1 MLTPV
6 DVQNKVFKGG
16 IGFDKKDVESF
27 MRDLSSDYEMLY
39 RSNVELKDK
48 VNTLNE
54 SLQHYRSIEESM
66 QKALTIS
73 EKTAEETVN
82 EANEKARQLKVEAEK
97 KAETMLADAKEE
109 LAATKNEIYQL
120 QQQYEQFKEQFTNI
134 LQSQLALINGEMV
147 KIDLGADF
155 EGTTSANES
164 DFGLFSNNGVSSTL
178 NGGLGGGYVG
188 NNSSFGDG
196 FERSN
201 QEPAL
206 NRGSLNMDPFAS
218 AANGNGDRF
227 SNQTG
232 KTFKNSKPATE
243 STVASK
249 IENTNKKQEKSDTL
263 VKPTKDVKPEIIE
276 NTKPVNSVQDEK
288 ETSNVSGEVEDKVRK
303 SSLIDNEDNLDEGL
317 QFLDEED
324 TINTTENSDNETV
337 SGEVEDKVNNTNILD
352 SEDNYDTGL
361 EFLDDEAETN
371 DNDDVTYSGEV
382 EDRVSDTRM
391 LDSEDNYDEGIEFLV
406 GNEDAQDEIP
416 TISK

>member
-134 LQSQLALINGEMV
+134 LLALFLIC
-147 KIDLGADF
+147 
-155 EGTTSANES
+155 
-164 DFGLFSNNGVSSTL
+164 
-178 NGGLGGGYVG
+178 
-188 NNSSFGDG
+188 
-196 FERSN
+196 
-201 QEPAL
+201 
-206 NRGSLNMDPFAS
+206 
-218 AANGNGDRF
+218 AA
-227 SNQTG
+227 
-232 KTFKNSKPATE
+232 
-243 STVASK
+243 
-249 IENTNKKQEKSDTL
+249 
-263 VKPTKDVKPEIIE
+263 
-276 NTKPVNSVQDEK
+276 
-288 ETSNVSGEVEDKVRK
+288 
-303 SSLIDNEDNLDEGL
+303 
-317 QFLDEED
+317 
-324 TINTTENSDNETV
+324 
-337 SGEVEDKVNNTNILD
+337 
-352 SEDNYDTGL
+352 
-361 EFLDDEAETN
+361 
-371 DNDDVTYSGEV
+371 
-382 EDRVSDTRM
+382 
-391 LDSEDNYDEGIEFLV
+391 
-406 GNEDAQDEIP
+406 
-416 TISK
+416 